1 MSSAYQK
8 RAAKLAQE
16 IKALRRS
23 DGSYSPED
31 LLSWAKHNPKS
42 LLHASFEW
50 DDSVAA
56 NEYRLEQARKILR
69 RFIVV
74 VKGKTQ
80 EVGLISVTSRR
91 DDPTKGSYLTQ
102 PTIAASKVLRAE
114 VLDQTVIQLR
124 GLKERYGWLH
134 ELDDVWN
141 AVP

>member
-1 MSSAYQK
+1 MSSVYQK

-31 LLSWAKHNPKS
+31 LLLWAKRHPKS

-50 DDSVAA
+50 DESVAA
-56 NEYRLEQARKILR
+56 HEYRLEQARKILR
-69 RFIVV
+69 CFVVV
-74 VKGKTQ
+74 VKDETRK
-80 EVGLISVTSRR
+80 VSLISVTSRR

-102 PTIAASKVLRAE
+102 PVIAANKVLRAE
-114 VLDQTVIQLR
+114 VLEQTIVQLR
-124 GLKERYGWLH
+124 GMKEKYGWLQ
-134 ELDDVWN
+134 ELDNVWN